1 MFGKSENTDKVQR
14 FVGHWLVPRRAKY
27 GSHYETGAHKK
38 GKKKKTKVI
47 GTENIFCRSECIHT
61 T

>member
-1 MFGKSENTDKVQR
+1 MFGKSEKTGKVQR
-14 FVGHWLVPRRAKY
+14 FVGHSSLGRAKY

-38 GKKKKTKVI
+38 GKETEVT
-47 GTENIFCRSECIHT
+47 GTENIFYWSDCTHT